1 MTATSLPRRWSFVG
15 ARLGFSRPGSRA
27 VVVTLAVLT
36 ALAVNLP
43 LVYLLMRAGGR
54 GWLAYEEAVL
64 SVSTAL
70 LTLRTLA
77 LVAGVLMVT
86 VPLATL
92 LAWLVTRTDLPARR
106 FWATTAALPLVF
118 PSYVAALTFVA
129 AYGPRGF
136 VQRALAPLGV
146 ERLPEIAY
154 GFSGA
159 MVVLALYTYP
169 YIYLLV
175 AAALR
180 SLDGAIEEA
189 SRSLGV
195 GRWRTFFRAVLPQLL
210 PALTGGSLL
219 VVLYTLSDFGAV
231 SIVRYN
237 TFTLAIYNAYRALF
251 DRTIAA
257 SLATVLV
264 ALTAAFIALE
274 MWWSR
279 RLRPSRRDG
288 GRPAKMVPLGRW
300 RIPALVGVA
309 LLSLVNLWVPAGVL
323 LFWAIRALLVGNPLG
338 EAGWTAINSF
348 GVALPTAVLAVAL
361 SLPIA
366 VWAVRIGGV
375 RARIIQA
382 LSYAGYALPGL
393 VVGLALVFFA
403 LRVVPALYQT
413 VWILICAYL
422 VRFLPE
428 AISAS
433 RASLATLA
441 PTFEEAAKAL
451 GGRPWRVFR
460 TVTLPLIRPGLLAGG
475 GLVFLTTMKELP
487 ATLILRPTGFET
499 LATVIW
505 RSASEGIYSQA
516 ALPALGLL
524 LMTFPAVY
532 LLIIK
537 PGIGERGA

>member
-1 MTATSLPRRWSFVG
+1 
-15 ARLGFSRPGSRA
+15 
-27 VVVTLAVLT
+27 
-36 ALAVNLP
+36 
-43 LVYLLMRAGGR
+43 
-54 GWLAYEEAVL
+54 
-64 SVSTAL
+64 
-70 LTLRTLA
+70 
-77 LVAGVLMVT
+77 
-86 VPLATL
+86 
-92 LAWLVTRTDLPARR
+92 
-106 FWATTAALPLVF
+106 
-118 PSYVAALTFVA
+118 
-129 AYGPRGF
+129 
-136 VQRALAPLGV
+136 
-146 ERLPEIAY
+146 
-154 GFSGA
+154 
-159 MVVLALYTYP
+159 
-169 YIYLLV
+169 
-175 AAALR
+175 
-180 SLDGAIEEA
+180 
-189 SRSLGV
+189 
-195 GRWRTFFRAVLPQLL
+195 
-210 PALTGGSLL
+210 
-219 VVLYTLSDFGAV
+219 
-231 SIVRYN
+231 
-237 TFTLAIYNAYRALF
+237 
-251 DRTIAA
+251 
-257 SLATVLV
+257 
-264 ALTAAFIALE
+264 
-274 MWWSR
+274 
-279 RLRPSRRDG
+279 
-288 GRPAKMVPLGRW
+288 
-300 RIPALVGVA
+300 
-309 LLSLVNLWVPAGVL
+309 
-323 LFWAIRALLVGNPLG
+323 
-338 EAGWTAINSF
+338 
-348 GVALPTAVLAVAL
+348 LAVAL

-375 RARIIQA
+375 RARLIQA